1 MKPFFKKILL
11 FLADFAAL
19 TASCFVAYYISV
31 LVGLNPSNLF
41 VDSWYLFVVIKAAVY
56 LLFSMYTFDQ
66 YRMRAIDIIGCGVAN
81 LVADIVMIL
90 LFSLDVGEN
99 VVPIAISIV
108 WDMALCVAL
117 RILFEKLLG
126 YEEYEYEDDEEDENE
141 DNKSED
147 DFPDSEFMID
157 DSDSATFFGEDEIAN
172 EATLSDVNPIE
183 DDISE
188 LLSSE
193 YTNDDMFLSDDTND
207 FISEADSTEHP
218 FDDILKIAN
227 EEGDIEDFDM
237 SAFAEDEVDD
247 IDSDF
252 DLNFDELDALSSMAE
267 SEPDSTPIEELTKE
281 ADGDLDVL
289 DMIVNIDE
297 GDLPDLFADSDD
309 TAFDSLGELMN
320 VSSIDLSE
328 DNDDNNEESLNDSEV
343 FETLQAEDDE
353 TKLHKSDFASSDD
366 IAMEI
371 ESITD
376 DYLSEEVLFT
386 NEKIMNDDIDDD
398 DLSVPEND
406 EAEYDSLAL
415 RNMQSIAEME
425 RIVEDASPIEEV
437 MDTIDNSAPVLMEVS
452 ESTIGENANYRK
464 TANEEDDISANA
476 EYIPDNVEKNIGAE
490 LNLKGETQNESR
502 HNEPIQSQ
510 TLAMDN
516 KIENDLQTNSDMTLA
531 KIKKQEIIDSL
542 VSDIK
547 NMYMNLSDKNKFLE
561 DRERELFVKYVQL
574 DQREKEIQVHKDRL
588 SNLNSDNKR
597 RNAHIIDDGDVFGPS
612 DNLDLVMQI
621 NNLLEEKSKTPRET
635 KTAFVNITPVSDM
648 ADDEVH
654 EELERLK
661 SAEAERIKNEKA
673 QEELEMRKELERL
686 REAFRLEKEKE
697 EEIRL
702 QKELEEKQELERLRK
717 AEEERQLAE
726 KRKKDE
732 EKRAE
737 YERLMKAQEELERI
751 RQANEDRLELE
762 QLRKAEE
769 ERLAKEE
776 AIRLAKTETEQKL
789 REELEEKAK
798 LEAQMRIQE
807 ETERLEK
814 EKEALLA
821 QQEAERLLKEEEI
834 RRAKEETEKKL
845 REELE
850 QKAKEEAELRIKE
863 ETERLEKERE
873 KLLAQQEKE
882 RAELLAQQEEER
894 LAHEEE
900 LRKAKEETE
909 RKLREEMEKK
919 AQEEAK
925 LRARQEAERQA
936 LERSK
941 LIAKEEAE
949 KKAREEAIRLAKEE
963 TERLL
968 REELEQKAKEETERL
983 SREKQELIAQ
993 QEKER
998 AEYEKAVRAAKE
1010 ETEKKLQEELKRK
1023 DEEAALLRA
1032 KAEEKQKKLDEE
1044 KLSLELQLE
1053 AERVKLEEEKK
1064 KQLEAK
1070 RLLLEK
1076 ERENEQ
1082 KRLEA
1087 KRKAYEMNMEIEKL
1101 RAKESQVA
1109 QEEEQK
1115 ALKEAEAEDEQKSQS
1130 SALFDEE
1137 NMPLLSAMLDDFP
1150 NNDNDEFDFDDIS
1163 NEILD
1168 DIKSDDS
1175 YEGKSLLDSL

>member
-1 MKPFFKKILL
+1 MKPFVKKILL

-117 RILFEKLLG
+117 RVLFEKLLG
-126 YEEYEYEDDEEDENE
+126 YEEYEYEDDEDDEDENK

-147 DFPDSEFMID
+147 DFSDSEFMID
-157 DSDSATFFGEDEIAN
+157 DSNSTAFFGEDGIAN
-172 EATLSDVNPIE
+172 ESTLSDMDSIE

-193 YTNDDMFLSDDTND
+193 YTNDDMFLSD
-207 FISEADSTEHP
+207 EKE
-218 FDDILKIAN
+218 
-227 EEGDIEDFDM
+227 DIEDFDIN
-237 SAFAEDEVDD
+237 AFAEDEVDN
-247 IDSDF
+247 IDSDY
-252 DLNFDELDALSSMAE
+252 DLNFDELDALGALSE
-267 SEPDSTPIEELTKE
+267 SETDSTPIEELTKE
-281 ADGDLDVL
+281 ADNDLDML

-309 TAFDSLGELMN
+309 DSFDSLGESVN

-328 DNDDNNEESLNDSEV
+328 DNNDNNEEALNDIEA
-343 FETLQAEDDE
+343 FETLQVEDNE
-353 TKLHKSDFASSDD
+353 TELHKSDFASSDD
-366 IAMEI
+366 IALEI

-386 NEKIMNDDIDDD
+386 NEKIMNDSIDD
-398 DLSVPEND
+398 DLSVREND

-425 RIVEDASPIEEV
+425 KIVEDASPIEEV
-437 MDTIDNSAPVLMEVS
+437 TDIIDNSAPVLMEVS
-452 ESTIGENANYRK
+452 ESTSEENADYHK
-464 TANEEDDISANA
+464 TANEKADISENA
-476 EYIPDNVEKNIGAE
+476 EYISDKVENNIYEE
-490 LNLKGETQNESR
+490 LNLKGESQNESR
-502 HNEPIQSQ
+502 RIEPIQSQ

-516 KIENDLQTNSDMTLA
+516 KIENNLQTNSDMTLA

-547 NMYMNLSDKNKFLE
+547 NMYMNLSDKNKSLE

-588 SNLNSDNKR
+588 SSLNLDNKR

-612 DNLDLVMQI
+612 DNLDLVMEI
-621 NNLLEEKSKTPRET
+621 NNLLEEKSKSPRET

-648 ADDEVH
+648 ADNEVH

-661 SAEAERIKNEKA
+661 IAEAERIKNEKA

-751 RQANEDRLELE
+751 RQANEERLELE
-762 QLRKAEE
+762 RLRKAEE
-769 ERLAKEE
+769 ARLAKEE

-807 ETERLEK
+807 ETERLER
-814 EKEALLA
+814 EKEELLA
-821 QQEAERLLKEEEI
+821 QQEAERHLREEEI

-873 KLLAQQEKE
+873 ELLAQQEKE
-882 RAELLAQQEEER
+882 RLV
-894 LAHEEE
+894 HEEE

-941 LIAKEEAE
+941 LIAKEEAD

-998 AEYEKAVRAAKE
+998 AEHEKAVRAAKE
-1010 ETEKKLQEELKRK
+1010 ETEKKLKEELKRK

-1044 KLSLELQLE
+1044 KLALELQLE

-1101 RAKESQVA
+1101 RVKEAQTAK
-1109 QEEEQK
+1109 EEEQN
-1115 ALKEAEAEDEQKSQS
+1115 ALKEAEAKEEHKSQS
-1130 SALFDEE
+1130 SALSDEE

-1150 NNDNDEFDFDDIS
+1150 ADDNEEFDFDDIS

-1168 DIKSDDS
+1168 DIKSDDA